1 MLQMLQ
7 SDDDRRPDEDDEVN
21 YDWEFG
27 KVIEK
32 DRPVNKETAEAVN
45 ESSAQTATD
54 KSIKTGKKKQE
65 TAPKSS
71 SADLMRFVSLGTE
84 LAAAVF
90 IGTFLGWAFNRIT
103 GYQGPWALVVG
114 MVIGS
119 IAGFLNMYRVITE
132 EEQKEEQHKRGS
144 SK

>member
-7 SDDDRRPDEDDEVN
+7 SGDDRWSEEDDEVN
-21 YDWEFG
+21 YDWDLG

-32 DRPVNKETAEAVN
+32 DRPVNKEMAQADH
-45 ESSAQTATD
+45 ESSAQAASD

-71 SADLMRFVSLGTE
+71 SADLVRFLSLGTE
-84 LAAAVF
+84 LLAGVLV
-90 IGTFLGWAFNRIT
+90 GTLLGWAFNRLT
-103 GYQGPWALVVG
+103 GYQGPWAMMVG
-114 MVIGS
+114 VLIGAA
-119 IAGFLNMYRVITE
+119 AGFLNLYRAVTE
-132 EEQKEEQHKRGS
+132 SEKEEQKHRGS